1 MAVLAMFCKF
11 KISLPAWFLL
21 LLRKKFAAGVSLLLV
36 TVDRT
41 ANMGLCRQQPGGGLQ
56 GGPAPY
62 RGGRGGHG
70 LLPYRQG
77 GSGGAGGA
85 ASGAGGGRRYRP
97 Y

>member
-1 MAVLAMFCKF
+1 
-11 KISLPAWFLL
+11 
-21 LLRKKFAAGVSLLLV
+21 
-36 TVDRT
+36 
-41 ANMGLCRQQPGGGLQ
+41 MGLCRQQPA

-77 GSGGAGGA
+77 SSGGGAA

>member
-1 MAVLAMFCKF
+1 MG
-11 KISLPAWFLL
+11 KISERLEVLFSWY
-21 LLRKKFAAGVSLLLV
+21 V
-36 TVDRT
+36 
-41 ANMGLCRQQPGGGLQ
+41 GLSMNVCRQQPGGGLQ

-77 GSGGAGGA
+77 GSSGGA
-85 ASGAGGGRRYRP
+85 ASGAGRDRRYRP

>member
-1 MAVLAMFCKF
+1 
-11 KISLPAWFLL
+11 
-21 LLRKKFAAGVSLLLV
+21 
-36 TVDRT
+36 
-41 ANMGLCRQQPGGGLQ
+41 MGCCRQQPGGGLQ

-77 GSGGAGGA
+77 GSSAGGG
-85 ASGAGGGRRYRP
+85 SGAVGGRRYRP